1 MGFTPQ
7 QVDDMSMWQFFAAL
21 NGYIDANTPRQANK
35 LTEFEIEDIFDSGW
49 LESGMAAGTLRTQT
63 YWLDGDRLVPWRVVE
78 FSTDT

>member
-21 NGYIDANTPRQANK
+21 NGYIDANTPKQGNK
-35 LTEFEIEDIFDSGW
+35 LTDAEADDLFDWIERD
-49 LESGMAAGTLRTQT
+49 AVAGVLSTMT